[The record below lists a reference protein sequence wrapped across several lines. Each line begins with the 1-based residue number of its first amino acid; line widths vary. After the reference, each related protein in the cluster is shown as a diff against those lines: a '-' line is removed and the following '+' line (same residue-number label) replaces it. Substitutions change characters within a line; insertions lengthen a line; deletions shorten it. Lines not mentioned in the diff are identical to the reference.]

1 MSDVESEVEVP
12 VSQLRDVN
20 VQRNQSLLE
29 GLRQK
34 NRDLQNKET
43 YINIPGY
50 DDAPPIMKAKYR
62 LLEGKEID
70 DIMTKV
76 MKEVKGNWDR
86 QVLSAVDMFIAACEG
101 MFVDIGDGAEEPYQ
115 MKTNEGTEIL
125 GYNPD
130 LAAALE
136 LQGTETARQVVF
148 AVFANN
154 EAAIMQH
161 NVKLSL
167 WMSNTSRK
175 VDDDFLGI
183 Q

>member
-1 MSDVESEVEVP
+1 
-12 VSQLRDVN
+12 
-20 VQRNQSLLE
+20 
-29 GLRQK
+29 
-34 NRDLQNKET
+34 
-43 YINIPGY
+43 
-50 DDAPPIMKAKYR
+50 
-62 LLEGKEID
+62 
-70 DIMTKV
+70 
-76 MKEVKGNWDR
+76 
-86 QVLSAVDMFIAACEG
+86 
-101 MFVDIGDGAEEPYQ
+101 
-115 MKTNEGTEIL
+115 MKTNEGIEIR